1 MKKTIIT
8 VVAFIVVFGFAFS
21 GAMAQTWT
29 WNDPYPVTIPT
40 GGKYVK
46 IAADPAS
53 NALYGIDFIGAVSS
67 VITTTAVTASP
78 NAPDTLLESA
88 VDLVVGFGGV
98 VYVTDADTVG
108 VWNGTSFIAFL
119 DVQQPKVPD
128 GEIGTFKNIAS
139 GNNGKLYVLFE
150 VSDTEQYI
158 LVGNPPVTAIPADV
172 KITPQSLNLGSNGNW
187 VTCRIGL
194 PAGYSVA
201 DIDLASIC
209 ITSIDDD
216 DTITPICRAAGSP
229 SSVGRTLMV
238 KFSRGELAD
247 VITAVSP
254 GASSVTI
261 TVTGSGGDGEGA
273 FVFTGDDTI
282 KTKPA
287 KTKKP
292 K

>member
-8 VVAFIVVFGFAFS
+8 VFAFLVILGFAVS
-21 GAMAQTWT
+21 GTMAQTWT
-29 WNDPYPVTIPT
+29 WNDPYLVTIPS

-53 NALYGIDFIGAVSS
+53 NALYGIDLDSAVSS
-67 VITTTAVTASP
+67 VITITAATAST
-78 NAPDTLLESA
+78 NAPNTLLESA

-98 VYVTDADTVG
+98 VYVIDADTVG

-128 GEIGTFKNIAS
+128 GKIGTFKNIAS

-150 VSDTEQYI
+150 VSDTEQYL
-158 LVGNPPVTAIPADV
+158 LVGNPPITAITADV
-172 KITPQSLNLGSNGNW
+172 KITPQSLNLGSKGNW
-187 VTCRIGL
+187 VTCRISNLSGGL
-194 PAGYSVA
+194 PVGEIVLTSVCVT
-201 DIDLASIC
+201 DINGVQ
-209 ITSIDDD
+209 TSVC
-216 DTITPICRAAGSP
+216 PALGSP
-229 SSVGRTLMV
+229 SSVGDSVMV
-238 KFSRGELAD
+238 KFSRSELAAA
-247 VITAVSP
+247 INLAAP

-261 TVTGSGGDGEGA
+261 TVTGSGGDGVGA
-273 FVFTGDDTI
+273 FVFTGSDTI

-287 KTKKP
+287 KTPKKP

>member
-8 VVAFIVVFGFAFS
+8 VVAFLVVFGFAFS
-21 GAMAQTWT
+21 GAMAWT

-53 NALYGIDFIGAVSS
+53 NVLYGIDFSGAVSS
-67 VITTTAVTASP
+67 VITTTAVTISP
-78 NAPDTLLESA
+78 NAPNTLLESA

-108 VWNGTSFIAFL
+108 IWNGTSFIAFL
-119 DVQQPKVPD
+119 DVQQPKVPYD
-128 GEIGTFKNIAS
+128 KIGTFKNIAS

-150 VSDTEQYI
+150 VSDTEQYL
-158 LVGNPPVTAIPADV
+158 LVGNPPITAITADV
-172 KITPQSLNLGSNGNW
+172 KITPQSLNLGSKGNW
-187 VTCRIGL
+187 VTCRISNLSG
-194 PAGYSVA
+194 GFSVGE
-201 DIDLASIC
+201 IDLASVCVTDINGVQ
-209 ITSIDDD
+209 TSVC
-216 DTITPICRAAGSP
+216 PAPGSP
-229 SSVGRTLMV
+229 SSVGDSLMV
-238 KFSRGELAD
+238 KFSRSALAAA
-247 VITAVSP
+247 INLAAP
-254 GASSVTI
+254 GASTVTI
-261 TVTGSGGDGEGA
+261 TVKGSGGAEEGA
-273 FVFTGDDTI
+273 FEFTGSDTI